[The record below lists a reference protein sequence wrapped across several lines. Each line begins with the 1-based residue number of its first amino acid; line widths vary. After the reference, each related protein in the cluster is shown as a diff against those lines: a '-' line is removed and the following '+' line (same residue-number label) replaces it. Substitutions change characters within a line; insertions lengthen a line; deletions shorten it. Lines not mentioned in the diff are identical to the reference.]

1 MKPFKSRPIRFLE
14 IIKLNNWH
22 IKCYSISDSNERVPE
37 VYVHKA
43 KSNLGQWLHLSHL
56 TTLTNYST
64 ATLLLHECKE
74 GCFAIINWWVD
85 DNMLQ
90 HFVFLTPN
98 INSPFSLYSDS
109 GVVTCVWELEVLWHE
124 RNAWVKHVLT
134 ANQPDFTAY
143 LNDQLNQY

>member
-1 MKPFKSRPIRFLE
+1 MKPFESRPIRFLE
-14 IIKLNNWH
+14 IIKLNNWQ
-22 IKCYSISDSNERVPE
+22 IKCYSISDSNEKVPDA
-37 VYVHKA
+37 YVQKA
-43 KSNLGQWLHLSHL
+43 KSNLEQWLHLSHL

-98 INSPFSLYSDS
+98 INSSFSLYSDS
-109 GVVTCVWELEVLWHE
+109 GVVTCVWETGGALARKKRLGKTC
-124 RNAWVKHVLT
+124 A
-134 ANQPDFTAY
+134 
-143 LNDQLNQY
+143 